1 MPFFAFFVFF
11 CRNSGVLQSA
21 PEFRNLHYGSSLW
34 FSAFGFRPSFGLRPS
49 AFGLPLMERLLI
61 IEDELPMRTALHD
74 VLAAEGYRVLIA
86 IDGETGLRRALDEKP
101 DLILLDVMMPK
112 LDGYAVCAELRR
124 LSNPV
129 PILML
134 TAKGQIEDRV
144 TGLDAGA
151 DDYLVKPF
159 STEELLAR
167 VRALLRR
174 THRQTQSASKLT
186 LGDVELDLVRQ
197 RAKRGRKALYM
208 TAKEFA
214 MLKLMAE
221 TPGEPISR
229 ERFLDVV
236 WGYTAFPTTRTV
248 DNHIASLRSKIERNP
263 DEPRWIQT
271 VHGVG
276 YRLNLP
282 PED

>member
-1 MPFFAFFVFF
+1 MSRV
-11 CRNSGVLQSA
+11 
-21 PEFRNLHYGSSLW
+21 
-34 FSAFGFRPSFGLRPS
+34 
-49 AFGLPLMERLLI
+49 LI
-61 IEDELPMRTALHD
+61 IEDELPMRTALRD
-74 VLAAEGYRVLIA
+74 CLEAEGYRVITA
-86 IDGETGLRRALDEKP
+86 ADGETGLQRAIDEKP
-101 DLILLDVMMPK
+101 DLLLLDVMLPR

-124 LSNPV
+124 LSNRA

-134 TAKGQIEDRV
+134 TARGQVQDRV

-174 THRQTQSASKLT
+174 FDLKKQAAEHLL
-186 LGDVELDLVRQ
+186 LGDVEIDFVQ
-197 RAKRGRKALYM
+197 QTANRGGAPVHL

-214 MLKLMAE
+214 MLRLMAE
-221 TPGEPISR
+221 HPNQPISR

-236 WGYTAFPTTRTV
+236 WGYAAFPTTRTV
-248 DNHIASLRSKIERNP
+248 DNHIASLRAAIETNP

-271 VHGVG
+271 MHGIG

-282 PED
+282 QSKR